1 MFAIVR
7 QRWYGEVMAK
17 EATMNTG
24 VTVRKNRKTETRV
37 LAYEDEFLGW
47 ITVCETHGHYA
58 EHRNKTTAI
67 SWLASPQTW
76 CEKCGEVK

>member
-1 MFAIVR
+1 
-7 QRWYGEVMAK
+7 MAK
-17 EATMNTG
+17 EATNMNTTQ
-24 VTVRKNRKTETRV
+24 VRRKNRNTGATV
-37 LAYEDEFLGW
+37 VADHDEFLGW
-47 ITVCETHGHYA
+47 VTVCETHGHYA